1 MVNYMQSENTIIS
14 IVVCAGM
21 GLLQIFDLNPRMTEE
36 EVKAIKGETVL
47 EQINFELNYLGDI
60 LGIRSKSDKK
70 LDDASKDTNKS

>member
-1 MVNYMQSENTIIS
+1 MVNYVQSVNTIIS

-70 LDDASKDTNKS
+70 LDDASKDTK